1 MPRRAQ
7 DLTPLGIQKE
17 LKAFAASG
25 KKTKALTDGK
35 TPCLRLVLE
44 LLASMLG
51 GLIKSKRPI
60 RRMDLTLA

>member
-25 KKTKALTDGK
+25 KNLK
-35 TPCLRLVLE
+35 VV
-44 LLASMLG
+44 
-51 GLIKSKRPI
+51 
-60 RRMDLTLA
+60 

>member
-35 TPCLRLVLE
+35 TPCLRLLE